1 LILMID
7 LHGGKITSPF
17 KSNNAPTDFPL
28 MEGSLPTDALIAKE
42 TINKKKI
49 SEAQRVAEYGIEV
62 VSYS

>member
-1 LILMID
+1 
-7 LHGGKITSPF
+7 
-17 KSNNAPTDFPL
+17 